1 VPPLSDSAYEQEI
14 LDAVAEHGW
23 FCTAVHDPDG
33 REPDWAY
40 SVGFTETLRQPEV
53 IVFGLP
59 HKLAHGLLWDVFR
72 TLKAGKVAEDGQV
85 WSQLVADHDCVLRR
99 VHPSQVIREHLNSA
113 MWFWGDP
120 ARRGAPLS
128 AFQLVWPDRAGR
140 FPWDPGCV
148 QAVRDRQPA
157 LYLPRDA

>member
-1 VPPLSDSAYEQEI
+1 MPLSDSAYEQEI

-59 HKLAHGLLWDVFR
+59 VGTAHAILWDVFR
-72 TLKAGKVAEDGQV
+72 TLQAGKVAEDGQV
-85 WSQLVADHDCVLRR
+85 WPHLLVDHDCVLRR

-113 MWFWGDP
+113 LWFWGDP

-140 FPWDPGCV
+140 FPWDRGCQ

-157 LYLPRDA
+157 LYLPRGA